1 MRILLALTLLSSAA
15 LAQERAVPPASSAAS
30 PPAPPS
36 ASPPAPPSAPPSA
49 PVNDAD
55 VQRIHVVEQRPFTEA
70 NRWEL
75 TLSAPVQ
82 VNPKFTI
89 HAGLTA
95 ELAYHLRE
103 NLALQLGLIWFPIAY
118 QSTLSEELLTKADE
132 APLTAEAF
140 LLQGAAIAGLELMP
154 IYGKLNVF
162 DGKILRLG
170 FYINAGLGLGKTEL
184 QLRPSTDTFGRSYG
198 DTGFRPV
205 AALGGG
211 FRVFVTEQVTVR
223 LELRDFAY
231 SGYVSRVNGC
241 SLADTQAIST
251 NPDNPGSLSSGCNA
265 GAFGDTA
272 QKRRLNATGAKDLL
286 KPPSSAEVI
295 NNIAFMGGVSYLF

>member
-1 MRILLALTLLSSAA
+1 MRILLALTLASSAA
-15 LAQERAVPPASSAAS
+15 LAQEQAVS
-30 PPAPPS
+30 PS
-36 ASPPAPPSAPPSA
+36 ADEAP
-49 PVNDAD
+49 

-103 NLALQLGLIWFPIAY
+103 NLALQLGLTWFPIAN
-118 QSTLSEELLTKADE
+118 QSKLSEELLTKADE

-170 FYINAGLGLGKTEL
+170 FYLNAGLGIGKTEL
-184 QLRPSTDTFGRSYG
+184 QLRPSTDPFGRSYG

-223 LELRDFAY
+223 LELRDYAY

-251 NPDNPGSLSSGCNA
+251 NPDNPGTLSSGCNA
-265 GAFGDTA
+265 SAFGDTA